1 MGQGQGG
8 GPCQAQIRPYL
19 PALGRISKSVGAV
32 GSPGRGELGQVVEKV
47 MGWGQ
52 RVDEKGR
59 QVARLQ
65 RTLAD
70 KQKTLDLNCAGSGS
84 RQRFLS
90 NE

>member
-1 MGQGQGG
+1 
-8 GPCQAQIRPYL
+8 
-19 PALGRISKSVGAV
+19 
-32 GSPGRGELGQVVEKV
+32 

-70 KQKTLDLNCAGSGS
+70 KQKTLDLNCTGSGS